1 MRGEKFFF
9 LFFVVYFLCSFSFF
23 MAHITITDESFE
35 QDVLHSDLP
44 VLVDFWAP
52 WCGPCQMMGPAI
64 DKLAEEFEGKAKVGK
79 VNVDEYQERASEYGV
94 QGIPSLK
101 IFKGGNVVDEITGAV
116 SIDVLR
122 KKLEDVI
129 VS

>member
-1 MRGEKFFF
+1 
-9 LFFVVYFLCSFSFF
+9 
-23 MAHITITDESFE
+23 MAHITITDESFA
-35 QDVLHSDLP
+35 QDVLQSDIP

-64 DKLAEEFEGKAKVGK
+64 DKLAEEFEGRAKVGK

-101 IFKGGNVVDEITGAV
+101 IFKGGKLVAEVTGAV
-116 SIDVLR
+116 PIDVLR
-122 KKLEDVI
+122 GKLEDAI
-129 VS
+129 AS